1 VTAQS
6 TIDFRI
12 SDALRSDL
20 QRWRKLALV
29 VGAIGLAAMAAGILV
44 FHDPFQFYQSY
55 LWAFIFVLG
64 LSTGPLVWL
73 MLQYLTGGAW
83 GVVIRRPAEA
93 AARCLPLV
101 LVLFLPIVIG
111 INNLYPWAHPDV
123 VAADRVLTHQ
133 APYLNVR
140 FFVVRAIVYFFGWLF
155 LSYWFNRWSLVE
167 DREGPAKARGRMTFV
182 AGPGVIFWALSVTFM
197 SIDWV
202 LSLHSQW
209 FSTMF
214 GLLYMASQGL
224 TSMAFL
230 ITLLAALATR
240 EPMSHVLTKR
250 HFHDLGKLM
259 FALTMVWA
267 YFSYSQF
274 LIIWTGN
281 LPEEIPW
288 YLARTS
294 GGWGYVAVALVLF
307 HFALPFSLLLSRDL
321 KRNAKMLRNV
331 AMFVLLMRL
340 VDIFWQVTPYFYNSA
355 FHVSWMDIA
364 APAGLIG
371 IWLWYFFGQL
381 EKRPLMPLHE
391 PELEGALNHG
401 RE

>member
-1 VTAQS
+1 MTAQT

-20 QRWRKLALV
+20 RRWRMRALI
-29 VGAIGLAAMAAGILV
+29 VGIVGMAGMAAGMLV
-44 FHDPFQFYQSY
+44 FHQPFQFYQSY

-64 LSTGPLVWL
+64 LAVGPLAWL

-93 AARCLPLV
+93 AARTLPLV

-111 INNLYPWAHPDV
+111 IPNLYPWAHPNV
-123 VAADRVLTHQ
+123 VAADRILTHQ
-133 APYLNVR
+133 AVYLNYR
-140 FFVVRAIVYFFGWLF
+140 LFLLRAFVYFFGWMF
-155 LSYWFNRWSLVE
+155 LSYYFNRWSRVE
-167 DREGPAKARGRMTFV
+167 DREGPAKAHGKMSFL
-182 AGPGVIFWALSVTFM
+182 AGPGLIFWSFSVTFM
-197 SIDWV
+197 AIDWV
-202 LSLHSQW
+202 MSLHSQW

-214 GLLYMASQGL
+214 GLLYMAGQGL
-224 TSMAFL
+224 TAMAFL
-230 ITLLAALATR
+230 ITLLVALQAT
-240 EPMSHVLTKR
+240 EPMSRVLTMR
-250 HFHDLGKLM
+250 HFHDLGKMM
-259 FALTMVWA
+259 FMMIMVWA

-274 LIIWTGN
+274 LIVWTGN

-288 YLARTS
+288 YLARMN
-294 GGWGYVAVALVLF
+294 GGWGYIGLALVLF

-321 KRNAKMLRNV
+321 KRNAKLLRKIAV
-331 AMFVLLMRL
+331 FVLFIRM
-340 VDIFWQVTPYFYNSA
+340 VDIYWQVTPYFYSQR
-355 FHVSWMDIA
+355 FHFSWMDVA

-371 IWLWYFFGQL
+371 IWLAYFFIQL

-391 PELEGALNHG
+391 PNLEEALNHG